1 MTNFLPNVFRLI
13 QPGKILPFV
22 FVLGSSV
29 AAHAQADLQI
39 TDLTLTA
46 GDERTFDYSFTI
58 TNAGTQAVTSYALQL
73 TFSGDQSLDGLDYF
87 HIDVPADAATQ
98 SLSAGQSASRSL
110 HFEASAVNQYLP
122 SGTWFVIVEIN
133 PDHAVTETNLGNNQ
147 VVSTNTITV
156 DPYTAEFLSPPTV
169 TNVTSQSFDLNYAS
183 DGKIYHTFYRYQ
195 FSGLPIPGV
204 DEMRSSSSLIPD
216 VPLTIS
222 YLGPAQAYDVYF
234 MGEARDG
241 NVTDIRK
248 VEVTTSGAASPT
260 VITSG
265 NVLAL
270 YPVGMAEQSVSSLI
284 DVYAFHLTAP
294 VIVKASEGF
303 SVSVDDTN
311 YASEVSLNAAGFSNG
326 VKRRLFV
333 RAEGFDTPGPHS
345 GTCLLATTGSSD
357 QTVNVS
363 VVVFNP
369 FATDFNSLSTLE
381 ESGWTT
387 YSVFGGQTW
396 SLADL
401 DESSVEQR
409 TAGQN
414 MAMQIDGAV
423 GGPSINEDWL
433 ISPEVDLS
441 TFTQTPALRFRA
453 YRSGD
458 GEPLTL
464 MYSADYPGYGDPRY
478 FTWFD
483 TMVSL
488 SNTAPGWQNAML
500 KLLSQEE
507 HVHFA
512 LVYKSTLAAASKW
525 TIDDWRIMDN
535 PVYIPDNL
543 LVFDNVTVG
552 TASDPQMLLVSVA
565 GYGTV
570 TVTASDEFQVSID
583 GVVFSPAVVV
593 PEGNITAGIQ
603 LNVRYTPKHFT
614 TETTGSLTFTS
625 ASGFSVTRNTLV
637 GHPGI
642 TTGVVEARRGSG
654 FLYPNP
660 TNGDVHVDLE
670 TLSGGDGSYPVLI
683 ANSIGG
689 KVASFD
695 ASAYTLDHALTTIVT
710 NLEPGVYFVVI
721 KGASGTMRTK
731 LIRK

>member
-1 MTNFLPNVFRLI
+1 MTNFLPNVLRLI
-13 QPGKILPFV
+13 QPGKLMSFAFALV
-22 FVLGSSV
+22 SGL

-39 TDLTLTA
+39 TDLTLTP
-46 GDERTFDYSFTI
+46 GDETTFDYSFTI

-73 TFSGDQSLDGLDYF
+73 SFSGDQSLDGLDYF
-87 HIDVPADAATQ
+87 HIAVPPDVATPP
-98 SLSAGQSASRSL
+98 LNPGQSASRSL

-122 SGTWFVIVEIN
+122 SGTWYVIVEVN
-133 PDHAVTETNLGNNQ
+133 PDHAITETNLGNNQ
-147 VVSTNTITV
+147 VISTNTITIG
-156 DPYTAEFLSPPTV
+156 PYTVEFLSPPTV
-169 TNVTSQSFDLNYAS
+169 TQVTNHSFDLNYAS
-183 DGKIYHTFYRYQ
+183 DDKIYHAFYRYQ
-195 FSGLPIPGV
+195 FSGLPAPNV
-204 DEMRSSSSLIPD
+204 DEMRLSASLIPD

-241 NVTDIRK
+241 NLTDIRK
-248 VEVTTSGAASPT
+248 VEVTTTGTGSPT
-260 VITSG
+260 VITTADD
-265 NVLAL
+265 LPL
-270 YPVGMAEQSVSSLI
+270 YPVGTNKRSVSALVDI
-284 DVYAFHLTAP
+284 YAFHLTAP
-294 VIVKASEGF
+294 VSVKASEGF
-303 SVSVDDTN
+303 SVSVDDVN
-311 YASEVSLNAAGFSNG
+311 YSSQITLVAAGFANG
-326 VKRRLFV
+326 VRQRVFV
-333 RAEGFDTPGPHS
+333 RSEGFDTPGPKT
-345 GTCLLATTGSSD
+345 GTCSFTTTGTSD
-357 QTVNVS
+357 KVINVS
-363 VVVFNP
+363 VVVFSS
-369 FATDFNSLSTLE
+369 FASDFNGLTSLE

-396 SLADL
+396 SLVDL
-401 DESSVEQR
+401 DQASEEQG
-409 TAGQN
+409 TVGQH

-423 GGPSINEDWL
+423 GDPSINEDWL

-453 YRSGD
+453 YRSGE

-500 KLLSQEE
+500 KLFSQEE

-512 LVYKSTLAAASKW
+512 FVYKSTASAASKW
-525 TIDDWRIMDN
+525 TIDDWRITDN
-535 PVYIPDNL
+535 TVNIPDNQ

-552 TASDPQMLLVSVA
+552 TASAPQPLLVSVV

-570 TVTASDEFQVSID
+570 TITASDEFQVSID

-603 LNVRYTPKHFT
+603 LDVRYTPKVFVQ
-614 TETTGSLTFTS
+614 ETTGSLTFTS
-625 ASGFSVTRNTLV
+625 ANGFSVTRNTLV
-637 GHPGI
+637 GHPGV
-642 TTGVVEARRGSG
+642 TTGVAEAGRGSG

-660 TNGDVHVDLE
+660 THGDVHVDLE
-670 TLSGGDGSYPVLI
+670 TLAGGDGSYPVFI

-689 KVASFD
+689 MVASFD
-695 ASAYTLDHALTTIVT
+695 ASGYTLDHTLTTIVT
-710 NLEPGVYFVVI
+710 NLQPGVYFVVI
-721 KGASGTMRTK
+721 KAPSGTMRTK